1 MATKDSV
8 SDAETPALDVDAKTT
23 EQQIAN
29 FAAKLGEETGGK
41 YQVYVYRIEKDEET
55 GRTKK
60 PFVKKYIGMEPDPAE
75 IAERFRGGSYLC
87 QFIWYVKGEQKSRGW
102 IIDID
107 PEAYPPLPDK
117 SLIPSPVNSNLS
129 ETMQLQLA
137 TISAIT
143 EVMKAAYSQGNNGAG
158 RGAAPAQ
165 DPLDMFS
172 GMMATMEN
180 SYRKAMQI
188 QSTVLERV
196 YMRSLENQYGIPEG
210 GAAPAAEEPGMI
222 GQYGGI
228 IKEIIDGLKYVV
240 GLFGGNIPPQV
251 VEKVKKDERFKE
263 FLKDERFLVVIGSAL
278 RREFGDKKAAE
289 YMEKFGVK
297 MIVKRP
303 AITATP
309 EIPGLKSPAGGRG
322 GPTQAAQAAPAAPAA
337 PGGSRT
343 GSGPR
348 RAVGGEKRRG

>member
-1 MATKDSV
+1 MAIKEDV
-8 SDAETPALDVDAKTT
+8 SDREAALDVEAKTT

-41 YQVYVYRIEKDEET
+41 YQVYIYRIEKDEET
-55 GRTKK
+55 GKQKK
-60 PFVKKYIGMEPDPAE
+60 PFVKKYVGIEPDPAE

-102 IIDID
+102 VIDID
-107 PEAYPPLPDK
+107 PEAFPPLPKDR
-117 SLIPSPVNSNLS
+117 SLVSLPVNSNLS

-196 YMRSLENQYGIPEG
+196 YMRSLESQYGIQEG

-251 VEKVKKDERFKE
+251 VEKVKRDERFKE
-263 FLKDERFLVVIGSAL
+263 FLKDEKFLVVIGSAL

-303 AITATP
+303 AIAATP

-322 GPTQAAQAAPAAPAA
+322 GPAQAAPAAQAA
-337 PGGSRT
+337 PGGSRP

-348 RAVGGEKRRG
+348 RAVGGEKGRG